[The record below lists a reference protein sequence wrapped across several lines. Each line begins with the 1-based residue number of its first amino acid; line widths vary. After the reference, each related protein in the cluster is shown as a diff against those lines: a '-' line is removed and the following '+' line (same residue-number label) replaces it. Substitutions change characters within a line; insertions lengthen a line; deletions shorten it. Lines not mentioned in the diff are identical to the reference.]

1 MKPLFEEAMEVLT
14 SGLSQDKESEM
25 CGVSTDYL
33 KDHVEEVIGDVSR
46 EDVAKWM
53 TDHGYKMQ
61 FFEKEDQ
68 IAWSVRK

>member
-14 SGLSQDKESEM
+14 SSLSQEKESEM
-25 CGVSTDYL
+25 CAVSTDYL

-53 TDHGYKMQ
+53 NDYGFKMQ